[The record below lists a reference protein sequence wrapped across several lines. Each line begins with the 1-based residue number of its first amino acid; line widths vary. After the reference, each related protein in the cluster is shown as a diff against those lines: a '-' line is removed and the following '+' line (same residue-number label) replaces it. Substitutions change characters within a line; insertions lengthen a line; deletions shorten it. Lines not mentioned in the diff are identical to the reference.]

1 MNSEFSEVGEKVSLL
16 NSIFIDIGQ
25 VNDSILDYDVVN
37 GGLKKILA
45 EAAALAEQR
54 VREKF
59 LVP

>member
-1 MNSEFSEVGEKVSLL
+1 M